1 MSWFLDQMCIFMSF
15 IKSWKDFDK
24 FWKLVDF
31 WPKYGHLARILPI
44 LDFNGR
50 FLKIYKISYN
60 FGHSGPNKPKF
71 GLDSLWGS
79 FKKMPYQIF
88 DILIFCDF
96 LDPKKCRIGKNRQKM
111 AFFGL
116 SEAKKLRKIK
126 KSKIW

>member
-1 MSWFLDQMCIFMSF
+1 MGF
-15 IKSWKDFDK
+15 INFWKDFGN

-88 DILIFCDF
+88 DILFFCDF

-116 SEAKKLRKIK
+116 SEAKKSRKIK